1 MLKACREIVGLK
13 LLLLLL
19 YGVNWTSCDIPL
31 FLSLLCLFGLAN
43 YWRKNSDSNENEV
56 IDWNDKLKV
65 NRFSQH
71 RGRIF
76 LSNILQSRFSS
87 LLYLYVQTCVACV
100 CFVGRRR
107 SHLIAV
113 RKSSEQNLTSFG
125 WKYNVTSVISLSL
138 ICWAMQCQMA
148 IGKYIFS
155 LRNCSLDW

>member
-19 YGVNWTSCDIPL
+19 YGVNWTSCDISL

-87 LLYLYVQTCVACV
+87 LLYLYVQTCVASSYPLLC
-100 CFVGRRR
+100 R
-107 SHLIAV
+107 SATIP
-113 RKSSEQNLTSFG
+113 F
-125 WKYNVTSVISLSL
+125 
-138 ICWAMQCQMA
+138 
-148 IGKYIFS
+148 
-155 LRNCSLDW
+155 NCSSKIVGAKSHFIRVKIQCHFRHLAQSDLLSNAMPNGDR